1 MKHDIKN
8 EIQQLNCNESDPD
21 RFKAAF
27 QYRKQR
33 INDIIENISDN
44 IEKYYIN
51 FQNLINQL
59 IKDFQIGILE
69 KEKNKINLKETIK
82 IGQYFRNNIDFDPIG
97 LWTHY
102 IVNIFGFLLR
112 YKHKYE
118 DDIKNTCSLYENM
131 IYSGYENIENNLL
144 DRFKELN
151 NKGIEL
157 INLIF
162 NTANSNFEELKKN
175 IVKYDEIIKIVKQIL
190 ENNNFKN

>member
-8 EIQQLNCNESDPD
+8 EIQQLNCNESDPG

-102 IVNIFGFLLR
+102 IVNIFGFLVR

-118 DDIKNTCSLYENM
+118 DDIKNTCSLY
-131 IYSGYENIENNLL
+131 
-144 DRFKELN
+144 
-151 NKGIEL
+151 
-157 INLIF
+157 
-162 NTANSNFEELKKN
+162 
-175 IVKYDEIIKIVKQIL
+175 
-190 ENNNFKN
+190 